1 MVWPT
6 SYLQRYGTQWVL
18 QYSSYAGK
26 EYTDHNL
33 SDLPSRAFPSFIMVQ
48 SKPFMEVMTPRTV
61 NPCGLTTIP
70 AVIYTNSSAFW
81 PTSEHSKDL
90 LYMNHPR
97 LNAMWT
103 TNSLPS
109 PEEL

>member
-1 MVWPT
+1 MVH
-6 SYLQRYGTQWVL
+6 SGFYSIVL
-18 QYSSYAGK
+18 MHAGK

-33 SDLPSRAFPSFIMVQ
+33 SDLPPRAFPSFIMVQ

-61 NPCGLTTIP
+61 NPCGLTTTP

-97 LNAMWT
+97 LNAMWMT
-103 TNSLPS
+103 SSLPS